1 MTRNQPISKRKSP
14 EIPESATTLV
24 RPSKKAKK
32 AASTLLTSSQ
42 PSQDV
47 STKSTVHPAVS
58 TSSVI
63 SNVSG
68 TLSILQ
74 STGYFIPLF
83 MNCLILWRTKSTR
96 SKRSTKWPYSY
107 SYSFYPSL
115 LHEYHYKYDYTC
127 LHATSQSFRF
137 WAASTWTEASI
148 CWGFGTNAN
157 H

>member
-83 MNCLILWRTKSTR
+83 MNCLIL
-96 SKRSTKWPYSY
+96 
-107 SYSFYPSL
+107 
-115 LHEYHYKYDYTC
+115 
-127 LHATSQSFRF
+127 
-137 WAASTWTEASI
+137 
-148 CWGFGTNAN
+148 
-157 H
+157 